1 MLKERS
7 FNTGVVEISYV
18 EGPDAGPP
26 LVLFHGFTGRWQGF
40 LPILPALVIRWHVY
54 AMEFRGHGKSGRVAG
69 KYSPQDYLADCSAF
83 VEHVVDEPAVFFG
96 HSMGA
101 LYALWV
107 AQLMPEKARA
117 LSLGDIPLTGASWAA
132 LPDTTESSARQRHL
146 AASRRSVAELVP
158 LLADIPIPNQDPP
171 LRYGDLPEVDGPAL
185 REWAKSITQLD
196 PDILELHAQ
205 GRKDEFWGGFDVDS
219 MLPKIVCPVLLL
231 QGDSEHGGLMRDD
244 DAEHGMSIL
253 REAYHVKIEH
263 AGHDLG
269 LATWQVAPL
278 LTALI
283 NFLESL

>member
-26 LVLFHGFTGRWQGF
+26 LVLFHGFTARWQGF
-40 LPILPALVIRWHVY
+40 LPILPALVMRWHVY

-69 KYSPQDYLADCSAF
+69 KYSPQDYLADCTAF
-83 VEHVVDEPAVFFG
+83 VERVVGEPAVLFG

-101 LYALWV
+101 QCASWV

-117 LSLGDIPLTGASWAA
+117 LILGDIPLTRASWAA
-132 LPDTTESSARQRHL
+132 LPDTQALSARQREL
-146 AASRRSVAELVP
+146 AASHRSVRELVP
-158 LLADIPIPNQDPP
+158 LLADMPVPNQDPP
-171 LRYGDLPEVDGPAL
+171 VRFGDLPEIDGPVL

-196 PDILELHAQ
+196 PDVLELHAE
-205 GRKDEFWGGFDVDS
+205 GRKEQFWASFDTES
-219 MLPKIVCPVLLL
+219 TLPKIACPVLLL
-231 QGDSEHGGLMRDD
+231 QGNSEQGGLMTDD
-244 DAEHGMSIL
+244 DVEHGMSIL